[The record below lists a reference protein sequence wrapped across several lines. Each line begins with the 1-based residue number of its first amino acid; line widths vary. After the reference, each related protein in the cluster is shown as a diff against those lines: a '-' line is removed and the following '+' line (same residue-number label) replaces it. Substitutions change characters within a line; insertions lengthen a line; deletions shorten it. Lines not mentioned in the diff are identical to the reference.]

1 MTQTSHL
8 DHHHRSTAEAIL
20 SHPVSHN
27 IEWRDVLS
35 LLEAIGEVTEEH
47 NGKFKVAVGGETETF
62 HRPSGKDIGEQMVVD
77 LRRMLGAAG
86 VTAEGLHERRDVSAP
101 PAATEPSGHAILV
114 IGYHGAD
121 IYRTDASN
129 SAPTRIVPDDDGG
142 RLRTLHHK
150 ANNPEG
156 WYGKVEKSWYSELV
170 EALRPAAQI
179 LIIGHGKGHSDGMLQ
194 FTQYLA
200 QHDHDLMKR
209 IVGSIE
215 SDSDELTEAE
225 ILALA
230 REFYGEASPRDHGDG
245 RWGEAQLDRSG
256 IGRERG

>member
-1 MTQTSHL
+1 MVDSAHL

-35 LLEAIGEVTEEH
+35 LLEAIGSVTEED
-47 NGKFKVAVGGETETF
+47 NGKVKVSVGGEIETL

-86 VTAEGLHERRDVSAP
+86 ITAEGLRNRQDVSAP
-101 PAATEPSGHAILV
+101 TGATEPSGHAILV

-121 IYRTDASN
+121 VYPTDATDG
-129 SAPTRIVPDDDGG
+129 APSRIVPEDPRG
-142 RLRTLHHK
+142 RLRTMHHK
-150 ANNPEG
+150 AGNPEG
-156 WYGKVEKSWYSELV
+156 WYGRIEESWYAELAA
-170 EALRPAAQI
+170 ALRPAAEV
-179 LIIGHGKGHSDGMLQ
+179 LIIGNGKGHSNGILQ

-209 IVGSIE
+209 IVGSVE
-215 SDSDELTEAE
+215 TDEEDLTEAK
-225 ILALA
+225 ILALS
-230 REFYGEASPRDHGDG
+230 RSFYGDRSRRDYGDG
-245 RWGEAQLDRSG
+245 RWGEN
-256 IGRERG
+256 